1 MEMYKYHLII
11 VGGEGQVESRHSDYL
26 TIVEDDFEA
35 AEDNCEY
42 RAIFRYNDI
51 KEKWEKVR

>member
-1 MEMYKYHLII
+1 MYKYHLII
-11 VGGEGQVESRHSDYL
+11 VDNEGQVQSRHSDYI
-26 TIVEDDFEA
+26 TPFEDDFEE

-51 KEKWEKVR
+51 KEIWEKVR